1 MLAEALREVQRALS
15 ALRGDLRA
23 RPSLNVE
30 ELREVVRAEVNRL
43 MLERDITGEVMAL
56 KKQVAG
62 IAEELERVSKA
73 LDSLGQRVAE
83 LEERLSAVE
92 QRAAATP
99 AGREIGRVGEVAVSG
114 VSVRITE
121 DMSMDELCKKG
132 VLDKETIGNKVYYTV
147 KPRSV
152 MPLGPEN
159 IAAIDR
165 IAEREGYVRTRHPIN
180 RRIAWARPVKPGEAV

>member
-1 MLAEALREVQRALS
+1 
-15 ALRGDLRA
+15 
-23 RPSLNVE
+23 
-30 ELREVVRAEVNRL
+30 
-43 MLERDITGEVMAL
+43 
-56 KKQVAG
+56 
-62 IAEELERVSKA
+62 
-73 LDSLGQRVAE
+73 
-83 LEERLSAVE
+83 
-92 QRAAATP
+92 
-99 AGREIGRVGEVAVSG
+99 VSG

-121 DMSMDELCKKG
+121 DMSMDELCKKGVLDELCKKG

>member
-1 MLAEALREVQRALS
+1 VLAEALREVQRALS

-83 LEERLSAVE
+83 LEPSTRWGRGLRSWRRGCRLLSRG
-92 QRAAATP
+92 QLR
-99 AGREIGRVGEVAVSG
+99 R
-114 VSVRITE
+114 
-121 DMSMDELCKKG
+121 L
-132 VLDKETIGNKVYYTV
+132 
-147 KPRSV
+147 
-152 MPLGPEN
+152 
-159 IAAIDR
+159 
-165 IAEREGYVRTRHPIN
+165 REGRLGGSGRSRCP
-180 RRIAWARPVKPGEAV
+180 ASA